1 MGVSEERMMETGWPD
16 TTERPVH
23 FSKKVIA
30 DMAQGLEDQSM
41 RRGAQSFVKG
51 SADHES

>member
-1 MGVSEERMMETGWPD
+1 MMETRWLD

-23 FSKKVIA
+23 LSKKIIA
-30 DMAQGLEDQSM
+30 DMAQALEVQSM
-41 RRGAQSFVKG
+41 RWGAQSSMID